1 MRPYRKLKL
10 LCCFSLALAL
20 LPGLALAGME
30 FRSLQKVKLDSRAL
44 DVTASFDG
52 KLIFSL
58 TPGKILVYSTDD
70 NRMIDRIPVADGY
83 SRIAYSNDERL
94 ILSAADPSAFEIIKF
109 DLVYD
114 INITNRPFKGAPDAK
129 VTLVV
134 FDDYQ

>member
-10 LCCFSLALAL
+10 FCCFSLALAV

-30 FRSLQKVKLDSRAL
+30 FRSLQKVKLESRAL

-70 NRMIDRIPVADGY
+70 NRMIDRIPVAAGY
-83 SRIAYSNDERL
+83 TRIAYSNDERL
-94 ILSAADPSAFEIIKF
+94 ILSAADPAAFEIIKF
-109 DLVYD
+109 DQVYD
-114 INITNRPFKGAPDAK
+114 INIANRPFKGAPDAK